1 MMKTTRTYL
10 LTLNIEG
17 GQAVDTTLT
26 PLNLAELLV
35 AIREAANYLDHWEH
49 DPDQCG
55 YAPDE
60 ADSLPCMCGLNDVR
74 TYLQT
79 GLNLLDQTTGA

>member
-1 MMKTTRTYL
+1 MLQTKTYL
-10 LTLNIEG
+10 LTLNINN
-17 GQAVDTTLT
+17 GQAANTTLS
-26 PLNLAELLV
+26 PLNLDDLIV
-35 AIREAANYLDHWEH
+35 ALREAANYLDHWEH

-55 YAPDE
+55 YALDE
-60 ADSLPCMCGLNDVR
+60 ADLLPCTCGLNDVR